1 MIRIINWKRTHRFPK
16 CRSLN
21 PNAFLKEKGASKIA
35 EGTIWSLSGKQSYFL
50 HLLSADETNSEVF
63 DM

>member
-1 MIRIINWKRTHRFPK
+1 M
-16 CRSLN
+16 L
-21 PNAFLKEKGASKIA
+21 LLEKGAWKIA
-35 EGTIWSLSGKQSYFL
+35 EDTIWNLSGKQSYFL